1 MRSIHLS
8 PSWCAGSAPSPAF
21 QATSPIRGGF
31 LPFTAF
37 HCLSLLF
44 SALFCLFLKL
54 PVFRQVAG
62 VVEFIRRH
70 VVAADAVAQT

>member
-8 PSWCAGSAPSPAF
+8 PSRYGKEPHHHYVVP
-21 QATSPIRGGF
+21 
-31 LPFTAF
+31 LPFSGEAF
-37 HCLSLLF
+37 CLSLLF

-62 VVEFIRRH
+62 VVEFVCCH
-70 VVAADAVAQT
+70 VVAADAVAQAKEGRH